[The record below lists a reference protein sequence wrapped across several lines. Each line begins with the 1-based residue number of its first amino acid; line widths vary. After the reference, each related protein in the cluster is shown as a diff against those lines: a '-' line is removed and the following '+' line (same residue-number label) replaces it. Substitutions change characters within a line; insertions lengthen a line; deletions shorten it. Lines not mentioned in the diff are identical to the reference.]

1 MPFQNSKQ
9 GNGELKRMAERA
21 KKWIASPEGIEK
33 LKKAVRLSREHDE
46 QLRKDSRIDPKSLR
60 EPFTI

>member
-1 MPFQNSKQ
+1 
-9 GNGELKRMAERA
+9 MAERA